1 MDNNKAL
8 QAHLSMF
15 TAEAIWGMM
24 APVGKQAMLH
34 GIDSL
39 DMVTF
44 RVTGAAIL
52 FWIFSFF
59 APKEHVPLRDILTLA
74 LAALFGVTFNQC
86 LFTLGLGITS
96 PINASICTTSMPIF
110 AMIIAFFVIHEPITL
125 KKAGGVAL
133 GCLGAVILI
142 LTSMRGGSGKVGNIV
157 GDIMCLCAQLSFAI
171 YLSAFRNVIKRYSVF
186 TLNKW
191 MFVFASLYVW
201 PFTWHNVCSIPFA
214 SLSLATWSETGFV
227 VIFGT
232 FVSYLLMMVGQRVLR
247 PTVVSVYNYVQPIV
261 SVVVSLLMGVGVFT
275 LWQGLAIIL
284 VFSGVWMVT
293 KSKSKRDLDAQQQ

>member
-1 MDNNKAL
+1 M
-8 QAHLSMF
+8 
-15 TAEAIWGMM
+15 
-24 APVGKQAMLH
+24 
-34 GIDSL
+34 
-39 DMVTF
+39 
-44 RVTGAAIL
+44 
-52 FWIFSFF
+52 
-59 APKEHVPLRDILTLA
+59 
-74 LAALFGVTFNQC
+74 
-86 LFTLGLGITS
+86 
-96 PINASICTTSMPIF
+96 
-110 AMIIAFFVIHEPITL
+110 
-125 KKAGGVAL
+125 
-133 GCLGAVILI
+133 
-142 LTSMRGGSGKVGNIV
+142 